1 MYFRCLGLKQIL
13 KACLYSNHSEES
25 CVPCAEPH
33 PKSEQAWISLHNSL
47 VWQNF
52 FLNCKPRF
60 TNNSLHYVDSC
71 AILPSTNIFIVNF
84 FDDWSMKIFFC
95 ETVFLRL
102 CNLEGLRALWVAKI
116 WFIMSPFIVGERAL
130 LCRTWGIFPTFLIFI
145 HSSQKRCVI
154 PEVLMKILCL
164 ILLCIFSLDYF
175 LCRFLSKKVSKLIY
189 TKFKYMFYTVNTCSH
204 FSEFNITVASY
215 FLSGLEKY
223 DSMLSWF

>member
-1 MYFRCLGLKQIL
+1 MYFRCLGLEQIL

-52 FLNCKPRF
+52 FLNWKPRF

-84 FDDWSMKIFFC
+84 FDDWSMKICCKWGKYHSYCLHFLYGRELYYVVHEEYFL
-95 ETVFLRL
+95 VFLYS
-102 CNLEGLRALWVAKI
+102 
-116 WFIMSPFIVGERAL
+116 FILTKKCFI
-130 LCRTWGIFPTFLIFI
+130 
-145 HSSQKRCVI
+145 S
-154 PEVLMKILCL
+154 EVLMKILCL
-164 ILLCIFSLDYF
+164 ILLCIFPLDYF
-175 LCRFLSKKVSKLIY
+175 LCRFLSKTVSKLIY
-189 TKFKYMFYTVNTCSH
+189 TYTVWKYMFYTVNTCSH

>member
-1 MYFRCLGLKQIL
+1 MQIAVL
-13 KACLYSNHSEES
+13 SILTST
-25 CVPCAEPH
+25 
-33 PKSEQAWISLHNSL
+33 KS
-47 VWQNF
+47 
-52 FLNCKPRF
+52 
-60 TNNSLHYVDSC
+60 
-71 AILPSTNIFIVNF
+71 FIVNF
-84 FDDWSMKIFFC
+84 FADWSMKICPLPYCIPQHLQSRRFA
-95 ETVFLRL
+95 
-102 CNLEGLRALWVAKI
+102 G
-116 WFIMSPFIVGERAL
+116 IMSGKNMVHNVSIH
-130 LCRTWGIFPTFLIFI
+130 CRRKSFTMQDMRNISYFLIFI

-223 DSMLSWF
+223 DSVLS

>member
-1 MYFRCLGLKQIL
+1 MLSIL
-13 KACLYSNHSEES
+13 TST
-25 CVPCAEPH
+25 
-33 PKSEQAWISLHNSL
+33 KS
-47 VWQNF
+47 
-52 FLNCKPRF
+52 
-60 TNNSLHYVDSC
+60 
-71 AILPSTNIFIVNF
+71 FIVNF

-102 CNLEGLRALWVAKI
+102 CNLEGLRALWVAEI
-116 WFIMSPFIVGERAL
+116 WFLLSPFLVWERAL
-130 LCRTWGIFPTFLIFI
+130 LCSIWGIFPSFLIFI

-154 PEVLMKILCL
+154 PDVLMKILCL
-164 ILLCIFSLDYF
+164 ILLCIFLLDYF

-189 TKFKYMFYTVNTCSH
+189 TKFKYMFYTVNTYSH